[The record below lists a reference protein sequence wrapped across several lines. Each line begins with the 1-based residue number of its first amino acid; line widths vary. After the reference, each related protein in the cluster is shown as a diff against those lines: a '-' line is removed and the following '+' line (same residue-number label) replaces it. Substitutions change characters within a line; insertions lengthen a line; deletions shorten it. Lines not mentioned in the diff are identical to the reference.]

1 MVFRFVQKKITRRLV
16 AYFLLAALIP
26 AAAGVVFLGVTMI
39 KEKKMDLLQS
49 LEETRNR
56 KVRSIQLWHE
66 EKKTDVHVLAHNPLI
81 MSLEEVL
88 RKEKTDRSAE
98 DLERLSAVRE
108 TLQTYR
114 QLKLDF
120 LEFQLIDAR
129 TGMVEVS
136 TDEELESVSK
146 LHMDYFHKALE
157 SRSIYTGGI
166 QRMQYLQG
174 RPAMVLAIPIF
185 PPAGKEPFAVLAG
198 LLNLDSFLYP
208 LLRESTRLGE
218 TGESLIID
226 QQGVVLSPLRWEEEA
241 VLRRHIADESSTRAL
256 EGMEGV
262 VEASDYRDVKV
273 IAAYG
278 FLPDL
283 GWGMVVKQDV
293 SEIYGPVNRLVRDA
307 VLIGLACILLA
318 LVIALPAAKNIARPL
333 IHMSEAAMKIRKG
346 QLDAR
351 IDLDRKDELGELATA
366 LNNLA
371 DSLVSRIR
379 VRERSALIMSALL
392 PLRTVEDFAGKA
404 TERLMESLDAS
415 MGAFHL
421 LDADTGRFV
430 HMYSAGFDP
439 VAVSDTDNV
448 SLEGLVGR
456 VLAGGDLL
464 VFDRSSIEGG
474 EVDEELF
481 TFSTPFGNT
490 EARQVVAIP
499 VANDKETLGM
509 ITLAS
514 MKVFTNEQLE
524 VIRQDLP
531 GIVAT
536 LERVLATRRMLEMTS
551 ELREKNLE
559 LQAQSEQLKQQAEEL
574 HEQNLE
580 LDVQKMQVEEA
591 NRLKSEF
598 LSNMSH
604 ELRTPLN
611 SILALSR
618 LLTDQQG
625 LSPKEQHEYLG
636 IIERNGRQLLE
647 LINDILD
654 LSKIE
659 SGRMDLRKEEILV
672 PAVIADIMETFRPM
686 AEEKGINLEEKIE
699 GTLPVLYSDQSRVRQ
714 ILRNLVGNAVKFTDE
729 GGVIIRASGED
740 GHLRIDVAD
749 TGVGIPEDQLEAI
762 FDEFRQIDG
771 SAARRYEGTGL
782 GLAIARKS
790 ARLLGGDI
798 TVRSRVGEG
807 STFTV
812 TLPWKLEKQD
822 IWTKDESTGM
832 NHESHIHLSTKTKE
846 KGVVL
851 IVDDEEAVRS
861 NLSQVLERR
870 GYRTLHAASGEKA
883 IHLAKEHH
891 PDVITLDV
899 VMPDMDGWE
908 VLQRFKS
915 SSETWDIPILVVSVS
930 EERKTGFA
938 LGAVGYLTKPVDP
951 ARLFAEIEKLV
962 KSRLKRILV
971 AYDNPVDRQAISR
984 ALAGRGF
991 TIVEAEGGEDCLEK
1005 IPVIAPDLVV
1015 LDLMMPDVSGFE
1027 VLDRIRR
1034 DEKTKTLPVII
1045 VTARDLSSEEKD
1057 RLRESTLAVLR
1068 KSQTSY
1074 EKIAAA
1080 IEAYVKEAKMP
1091 VILLVEDNEIAALQ
1105 VKTLVEE
1112 EDLAIVDVVPNG
1124 EDALRYVETKTP
1136 DAMILDLMMPGVD
1149 GFAVLEEIRSKPET
1163 RELPVLVITAKELTA
1178 TDRSRLHTNHVRQY
1192 VIKGDIDR
1200 DGLVAKVRE
1209 ILEPREPV
1217 VPPFPDRPIAN
1228 LPGGPDVLIIEDNPD
1243 NLLVIKALLP
1253 PDLSVDQAT
1262 TGREGLEKI
1271 SQALPGLVFLD
1282 LKLPDMHGYDL
1293 VKELRRREKDG
1304 HLPVV
1309 AVTAQAMKGDVERA
1323 LEAGCDDYLAKPIEK
1338 DQLER
1343 IIETYLGRGR

>member
-1 MVFRFVQKKITRRLV
+1 MAETFSKDREDWAESDLKR
-16 AYFLLAALIP
+16 ALAARQ
-26 AAAGVVFLGVTMI
+26 AI
-39 KEKKMDLLQS
+39 KTHL
-49 LEETRNR
+49 
-56 KVRSIQLWHE
+56 
-66 EKKTDVHVLAHNPLI
+66 
-81 MSLEEVL
+81 
-88 RKEKTDRSAE
+88 
-98 DLERLSAVRE
+98 
-108 TLQTYR
+108 

-120 LEFQLIDAR
+120 LEFQLIDAD
-129 TGMVEVS
+129 TGVVELCTEPTREGANRLQEDYFQKS
-136 TDEELESVSK
+136 LESG
-146 LHMDYFHKALE
+146 
-157 SRSIYTGGI
+157 SIYTGGI
-166 QRMQYLQG
+166 RRLEYLDG
-174 RPAMVLAIPIF
+174 RPAMVLAVPVF
-185 PPAGKEPFAVLAG
+185 AEKETEPFAVLAG
-198 LLNLDSFLYP
+198 LINLESFLYP
-208 LLRESTRLGE
+208 FLCERARLGE
-218 TGESLIID
+218 TGETFLVGPD
-226 QQGVVLSPLRWEEEA
+226 GLALSPLRWEENA
-241 VLRRHIADESSTRAL
+241 PLRRHVSIDPARFDSQGGKGLIET
-256 EGMEGV
+256 G
-262 VEASDYRDVKV
+262 DYRGTEV
-273 IAAYG
+273 IAAYS
-278 FLPDL
+278 LIPDL
-283 GWGMVVKQDV
+283 EWAMVVKQDV
-293 SEIYGPVNRLVRDA
+293 AEIYGPVNRLVRDA
-307 VLIGLACILLA
+307 LLIGAACIL
-318 LVIALPAAKNIARPL
+318 IALLIALAAARNISRPL
-333 IHMSEAAMKIRKG
+333 ARMSEAATQIRNG
-346 QLDAR
+346 RLDER
-351 IDLDRKDELGELATA
+351 IALDRKDELGELAST
-366 LNNLA
+366 LNGLA
-371 DSLVSRIR
+371 DNLVSRIA
-379 VRERSALIMSALL
+379 VREKSAHIMTALL
-392 PLRTVEDFAGKA
+392 PLRTVEDFARKA
-404 TERLMESLDAS
+404 TERLMETFDAS

-439 VAVSDTDNV
+439 VSVNDTDTG
-448 SLEGLVGR
+448 SLGGLVGR

-464 VFDRSSIEGG
+464 VFDRSSVEEG

-481 TFSTPFGNT
+481 AFSTPFGTT

-499 VANDKETLGM
+499 VANEEETLGM

-514 MKVFTNEQLE
+514 MNVFTEEQLE

-618 LLTDQQG
+618 LMKDQPGSLQQ
-625 LSPKEQHEYLG
+625 EQREYLRV
-636 IIERNGRQLLE
+636 IERNGRQLLE

-659 SGRMDLRKEEILV
+659 SGRIDLRKEEISV
-672 PAVIADIMETFRPM
+672 PAVLGDITETFRPV
-686 AEEKGINLEEKIE
+686 AEEKGISLEEKIE
-699 GTLPVLYSDQSRVRQ
+699 GTLPVLYSDQSRLRQ

-729 GGVIIRASGED
+729 GGVIIRAAAEE
-740 GHLRIDVAD
+740 GHLRIDVSD
-749 TGVGIPEDQLEAI
+749 TGVGIPEEQIEAI

-798 TVRSRVGEG
+798 IVRSRVGEG

-812 TLPWKLEKQD
+812 TMPWELEKQD
-822 IWTKDESTGM
+822 LGTKEESTGL
-832 NHESHIHLSTKTKE
+832 NHERHMQLSKKTKE

-870 GYRTLHAASGEKA
+870 GYRTLNAASGEEA
-883 IHLAKEHH
+883 IRLAKEHH

-899 VMPDMDGWE
+899 VMPDVDGWE
-908 VLQRFKS
+908 VLQRLKS
-915 SSETWDIPILVVSVS
+915 SRETCEIPILVVSVS
-930 EERKTGFA
+930 EERKRGFA

-951 ARLFAEIEKLV
+951 ERLFAEIEKLV
-962 KSRLKRILV
+962 ARRPKRVLV
-971 AYDNPVDRQAISR
+971 VDDNPVDRQAFSR
-984 ALAGRGF
+984 ALAGKGF

-1034 DEKTKTLPVII
+1034 NEKTKTLPVIV
-1045 VTARDLSSEEKD
+1045 VTARDLSAEEKD
-1057 RLRESTLAVLR
+1057 RLRGSTLAVLQ
-1068 KSQTSY
+1068 KSQTTY

-1080 IEAYVKEAKMP
+1080 IEAYVKEATKP
-1091 VILLVEDNEIAALQ
+1091 AILLVEDNEIAALQ

-1112 EDLAIVDVVPNG
+1112 EDLAVVDVVPNG
-1124 EDALRYVETKTP
+1124 EEALQYVEMKTP

-1149 GFAVLEEIRSKPET
+1149 GFAVLEQIRSKPET
-1163 RELPVLVITAKELTA
+1163 RELPVLVITAKDLTA
-1178 TDRSRLHTNHVRQY
+1178 ADRSRLGTNHVRQY

-1200 DGLVAKVRE
+1200 DGLVARVKE
-1209 ILEPREPV
+1209 ILESREPV
-1217 VPPFPDRPIAN
+1217 APRCPDRPIER
-1228 LPGGPDVLIIEDNPD
+1228 LPEGPDVLIIEDNPD
-1243 NLLVIKALLP
+1243 NLLVLKALLP
-1253 PDLSVDQAT
+1253 PGLSVDEAAT
-1262 TGREGLEKI
+1262 GQEGLEKI
-1271 SQALPGLVFLD
+1271 RQALPGLVFLD

-1293 VKELRRREKDG
+1293 VKDLRRCEQEG

-1323 LEAGCDDYLAKPIEK
+1323 LEAGCDDYLAKPIER

-1343 IIETYLGRGR
+1343 IIETYLSRG